1 MKARHITAIVLGSFL
16 LLTAELTLAAGDDWR
31 NLSPKDRERVR
42 ENIDRWQK
50 LPPRDKDRVREARKY
65 WDGLP
70 KDQRDQIR
78 QRYDE
83 QRRRDRDRG
92 D

>member
-31 NLSPKDRERVR
+31 NLSPKDREKVR
-42 ENIDRWQK
+42 QNIDRWEK
-50 LPPRDKDRVREARKY
+50 LPPRDKDRVRDARKY
-65 WDGLP
+65 YEGLP

>member
-1 MKARHITAIVLGSFL
+1 MKSRNVTAILLGTFL
-16 LLTAELTLAAGDDWR
+16 LLSAERTLAAGDDWR

>member
-1 MKARHITAIVLGSFL
+1 MKARDITAIVLGAFL
-16 LLTAELTLAAGDDWR
+16 LLSAEFTLAAEDWR
-31 NLSPKDRERVR
+31 NLSPRERERVR
-42 ENIDRWQK
+42 ENLDRWKK
-50 LPPRDKDRVREARKY
+50 LPPRDKDRVRDARKY
-65 WDGLP
+65 YEGLP

>member
-1 MKARHITAIVLGSFL
+1 MKVRDITAIVLAFFL
-16 LLTAELTLAAGDDWR
+16 LLTGELTLAADDWR
-31 NLSPKDRERVR
+31 NLSPKERERVLD
-42 ENIDRWQK
+42 NIKRWEK
-50 LPPRDKDRVREARKY
+50 LPPRDKDRVRETQRY
-65 WDGLP
+65 WDRLP
-70 KDQRDQIR
+70 KDQRDQIK

>member
-1 MKARHITAIVLGSFL
+1 MKARDITAIVLGSFL
-16 LLTAELTLAAGDDWR
+16 LLSAELTLAADDGR
-31 NLSPKDRERVR
+31 NLSPRDREKVR
-42 ENIDRWQK
+42 QNLDRWEK
-50 LPPRDKDRVREARKY
+50 LPPRDKDRVRDARKY
-65 WDGLP
+65 YEGLP

>member
-1 MKARHITAIVLGSFL
+1 MKARDITAIVLGSFL
-16 LLTAELTLAAGDDWR
+16 LLTAELTLAAEDWR
-31 NLSPKDRERVR
+31 NLSPKERERVR
-42 ENIDRWQK
+42 QNIDRWEK
-50 LPPRDKDRVREARKY
+50 LPPRDKDRVRDARKY
-65 WDGLP
+65 YEGLP
-70 KDQRDQIR
+70 RDQREQIR

>member
-1 MKARHITAIVLGSFL
+1 MKARDITAIILGSFL
-16 LLTAELTLAAGDDWR
+16 LLTVELTLAAGDDWR
-31 NLSPKDRERVR
+31 NLSPKERERVR
-42 ENIDRWQK
+42 QNIDRWEK
-50 LPPRDKDRVREARKY
+50 LPPRDKDRVRDARKY
-65 WDGLP
+65 YEGLP

>member
-1 MKARHITAIVLGSFL
+1 MKARDITAIVLGSFL
-16 LLTAELTLAAGDDWR
+16 LLTAELTLAAEDWR
-31 NLSPKDRERVR
+31 NLSPRERERVR
-42 ENIDRWQK
+42 QNIDRWEK
-50 LPPRDKDRVREARKY
+50 LPPRDKDRVRDARKY
-65 WDGLP
+65 YEGLP

-83 QRRRDRDRG
+83 QRRRGDRG

>member
-16 LLTAELTLAAGDDWR
+16 LLTADLTLATGDDWR
-31 NLSPKDRERVR
+31 NLSPKDREKVR
-42 ENIDRWQK
+42 QNIDRWEK
-50 LPPRDKDRVREARKY
+50 LPPRDKDRVRDARKY
-65 WDGLP
+65 YEGLP

>member
-1 MKARHITAIVLGSFL
+1 MKARDITAIVLGSFL
-16 LLTAELTLAAGDDWR
+16 LLTAELTLAAEDWR

-50 LPPRDKDRVREARKY
+50 LPPRDKDRVRDARKY
-65 WDGLP
+65 YEGLP
-70 KDQRDQIR
+70 KDQREQIR

>member
-70 KDQRDQIR
+70 KDQRDQIK
-78 QRYDE
+78 QRYNAE
-83 QRRRDRDRG
+83 QRRERQND
-92 D
+92 

>member
-1 MKARHITAIVLGSFL
+1 MKVRDITAIVLGAFL
-16 LLTAELTLAAGDDWR
+16 LLSAEFTLAADDWR

-42 ENIDRWQK
+42 QNIDRWEK
-50 LPPRDKDRVREARKY
+50 LPPRDKDRVRDARKY
-65 WDGLP
+65 YEGLP

>member
-1 MKARHITAIVLGSFL
+1 MKARDITAIVLGSFL
-16 LLTAELTLAAGDDWR
+16 LLTAQLTLAADDWR
-31 NLSPKDRERVR
+31 NLSPRDREKVR
-42 ENIDRWQK
+42 QNIDRWEK

>member
-16 LLTAELTLAAGDDWR
+16 LLTADLTLAAGDDWR
-31 NLSPKDRERVR
+31 NLSPKDREKVR
-42 ENIDRWQK
+42 QNIDRWEK
-50 LPPRDKDRVREARKY
+50 LPPRDKDRVRDARKY
-65 WDGLP
+65 YEGLP

>member
-1 MKARHITAIVLGSFL
+1 MKARDITAIVLGAFL
-16 LLTAELTLAAGDDWR
+16 LLSAELTLAAEDWR
-31 NLSPKDRERVR
+31 NLSPTDRERVR
-42 ENIDRWQK
+42 ENLDRWKK
-50 LPPRDKDRVREARKY
+50 LPPRDKDRVRDARKY
-65 WDGLP
+65 YEGLP

>member
-1 MKARHITAIVLGSFL
+1 MKARNITAIVLGSFL
-16 LLTAELTLAAGDDWR
+16 FLTAELTLAAEDWR
-31 NLSPKDRERVR
+31 NLSPKERERVR
-42 ENIDRWQK
+42 QNIDRWEK
-50 LPPRDKDRVREARKY
+50 LPPRDKDRVRDARKY
-65 WDGLP
+65 YEGLP
-70 KDQRDQIR
+70 KDQREQIR

>member
-1 MKARHITAIVLGSFL
+1 MKARDITAIVLGSFL
-16 LLTAELTLAAGDDWR
+16 LLTTELTLAAEDWR
-31 NLSPKDRERVR
+31 NLSPRERERVR
-42 ENIDRWQK
+42 QNIDRWEK
-50 LPPRDKDRVREARKY
+50 LPPRDKDRVRDARKY
-65 WDGLP
+65 YEGLP

-83 QRRRDRDRG
+83 QRRRGDRG

>member
-16 LLTAELTLAAGDDWR
+16 LLTADLTLAAGDDWR
-31 NLSPKDRERVR
+31 NLSPKDREKVR
-42 ENIDRWQK
+42 QNIDRWEK